1 MATFLNIDEST
12 PAGECGLVHQM
23 NEEPAIID
31 SQDSS
36 LRQDIMKVQNSFSET
51 HSMHG
56 MDIAKIIHSNE
67 RVIIVNTLEGNI
79 NM

>member
-31 SQDSS
+31 S
-36 LRQDIMKVQNSFSET
+36 
-51 HSMHG
+51 
-56 MDIAKIIHSNE
+56 
-67 RVIIVNTLEGNI
+67 
-79 NM
+79 